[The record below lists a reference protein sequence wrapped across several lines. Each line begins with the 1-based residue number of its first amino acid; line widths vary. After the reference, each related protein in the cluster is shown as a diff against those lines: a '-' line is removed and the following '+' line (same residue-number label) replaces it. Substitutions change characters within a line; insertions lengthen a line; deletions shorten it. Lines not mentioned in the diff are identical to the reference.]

1 MDMQATYHGPSKRS
15 AGFSLIEVLIALVIL
30 SVGLLGIAAMV
41 SVSLKS
47 KESSYYRS
55 QATALSY
62 AILDRMRAN
71 RAPASTSAYDVAI
84 GQTLGNNLTGQ
95 SITVPTG
102 DCTDLTS
109 PCNNDQIAALDLT
122 QWKSDLAATLPSG
135 DGSISTVTWNS
146 MTQVTITVQWND
158 KRATQSVETG
168 AATYGTSAAPV
179 AATLS
184 FSVVTGL

>member
-1 MDMQATYHGPSKRS
+1 MDMQATYPRSLRQS
-15 AGFSLIEVLIALVIL
+15 AGFSLIEVLISLVIL

-47 KESSYYRS
+47 KDSSYYRS

-71 RAPASTSAYDVAI
+71 RAPASTSDYDVAI
-84 GQTLGNNLTGQ
+84 GQTLGNTLAGQ

-102 DCTDLTS
+102 DCIGIS
-109 PCNNDQIAALDLT
+109 AACNSSQIAALDLT
-122 QWKSDLAATLPSG
+122 QWKSDLANTLPSG
-135 DGSISTVTWNS
+135 DGSIATVTWNS
-146 MTQVTITVQWND
+146 MTQVTIIVQWSD
-158 KRATQSVETG
+158 ARATQSVESGTPSS
-168 AATYGTSAAPV
+168 GTSAAPA

-184 FSVVTGL
+184 FSVITGL

>member
-1 MDMQATYHGPSKRS
+1 MDRQATSLKSPGRS
-15 AGFSLIEVLIALVIL
+15 GGFSLIEVLISLVIL

-102 DCTDLTS
+102 DCTAITS

-122 QWKSDLAATLPSG
+122 QWKFDLANTLPSG

-146 MTQVTITVQWND
+146 TTQVTITVQWND

-168 AATYGTSAAPV
+168 AATYGTSVAPA

-184 FSVVTGL
+184 FSVISGL